1 MKTTNKENLI
11 SDLNTVYS
19 AMGKTMFINTVNMI
33 RDIDNLKLQL
43 RFGRNYL
50 SMMGFNWYHQ
60 KAFLLFACRHKDHW
74 LSSAHIN

>member
-1 MKTTNKENLI
+1 MKTTNKEKLI
-11 SDLNTVYS
+11 SDLNLVYS

-50 SMMGFNWYHQ
+50 SMNGV
-60 KAFLLFACRHKDHW
+60 
-74 LSSAHIN
+74 